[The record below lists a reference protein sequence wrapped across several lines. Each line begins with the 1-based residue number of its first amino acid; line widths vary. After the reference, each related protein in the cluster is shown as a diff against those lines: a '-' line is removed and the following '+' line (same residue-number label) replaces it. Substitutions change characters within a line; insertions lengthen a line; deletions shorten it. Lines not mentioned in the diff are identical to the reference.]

1 MAEFPWPKLSRACEA
16 VGFVL
21 GSKMEVGVVVPGI
34 QFPFYYGFLAVHGV
48 LVGAWVKLGLERFVC
63 LLGGSLNGGWGGWE
77 GSLEFL
83 WKGIFLLFLVLW
95 ERKLPGGFCHEE
107 VWLTF
112 LWSLEFVGGAVQYG
126 NGYREAFLAMPST
139 GMASDSLN

>member
-34 QFPFYYGFLAVHGV
+34 QFPFYYGFLAVYGV

-77 GSLEFL
+77 GSLELL
-83 WKGIFLLFLVLW
+83 WKGIFFAFFGAMGEEAPRGFL
-95 ERKLPGGFCHEE
+95 P
-107 VWLTF
+107 
-112 LWSLEFVGGAVQYG
+112 
-126 NGYREAFLAMPST
+126 
-139 GMASDSLN
+139 